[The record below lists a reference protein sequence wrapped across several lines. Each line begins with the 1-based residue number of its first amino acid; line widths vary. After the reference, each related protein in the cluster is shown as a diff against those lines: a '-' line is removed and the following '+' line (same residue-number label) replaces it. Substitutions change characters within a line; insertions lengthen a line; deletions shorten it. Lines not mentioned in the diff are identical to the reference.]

1 MNLTSWFTNRGIRFQ
16 ILSSIVLSLALAVA
30 IGLMGIQSLGSTDAS
45 ARTMANH
52 NLEAV
57 QKANELHIGVDAVR
71 VAVFS
76 HAFASDTATQSKIAA
91 DVDDE
96 IAQLRQGVTDFQA
109 FTQVPEALAELD
121 GIATDIDAY
130 DNVWKTD
137 ILPANIK
144 HDLVAFAEIR
154 DSKLAPITSSL
165 STRLDALITIEAG
178 AFDTAAAEV
187 HSTYK
192 TSLSTIII
200 LLIAGTAIALT
211 IGLLITKRIVGGVNR
226 VVTMAE
232 TMESGDLT
240 ATSGL
245 ASHDELGRMGRA
257 LDAAVKS
264 IAKVITTVTEN
275 ATTLASAT
283 EELSASTSQ
292 ILSAAEGAA
301 AQSGMAAAAAEQ
313 VTRNVEGVSAGAE
326 QMGASIQEISSN
338 ASLASSVSS
347 QAVQKAASAG
357 TTIRSLGVS
366 SEEIGNIV
374 KLITSIAEQTNLL
387 ALNATIEA
395 ARAGDAGKGF
405 AVVAS
410 EVKDLAQETARATDD
425 IAKRVSAIQSESA
438 AAVSVI
444 ADIEEV
450 IGSIADYQSTISAAV
465 EEQTATTAEISRAVA
480 EAALGAGEIAS
491 NITGVAT
498 ASQVTSEGVME
509 AQQAVNSL
517 ARMSESLLTAVGAFR
532 V

>member
-16 ILSSIVLSLALAVA
+16 ILSSIVLSLALAVG
-30 IGLMGIQSLGSTDAS
+30 IGLTGIQSLGATNAS
-45 ARTMANH
+45 AQEMSRH
-52 NLEAV
+52 NLKAV
-57 QKANELHIGVDAVR
+57 EMTAGLDDAAYR
-71 VAVFS
+71 MRIEIFN
-76 HAFASDTATQSKIAA
+76 HAFATKAADQSKYETGVNDLFA
-91 DVDDE
+91 E
-96 IAQLRQGVTDFQA
+96 IRRQVTDFKA
-109 FTQVPEALAELD
+109 FTEMPAADTELD
-121 GIATDIDAY
+121 GIASDIDSYDKVWQTDIIAADKAQ
-130 DNVWKTD
+130 
-137 ILPANIK
+137 
-144 HDLVAFAEIR
+144 DLEAFVQIR
-154 DSKLAPITSSL
+154 ELKLTPIAGSL
-165 STRLDALITIEAG
+165 TTHLDTLQSLEAG
-178 AFDTAAAEV
+178 AAVTAAADV
-187 HSTYK
+187 QDTYK
-192 TSLSTIII
+192 TSLWTILI
-200 LLIAGTAIALT
+200 LLAAGTLIALT
-211 IGLLITKRIVGGVNR
+211 TGLLITRRVVGGLNR

-232 TMESGDLT
+232 TMEGGDLT

-313 VTRNVEGVSAGAE
+313 VSRNVEGVSAGAE

-465 EEQTATTAEISRAVA
+465 EEQTATTAEISRSVA